1 MTKRARRS
9 RPEIGPLVGD
19 LSSFSGSLALVITF
33 GEFLG
38 HLAVERRN
46 VVRLTARHEAHVGD
60 DFSVDPVA
68 AGVANV
74 GLQRGPRGEGVIAH
88 DVRLDEEPRTVAY
101 RGDRLAGVEHRRTN
115 RTERSSC
122 RS

>member
-19 LSSFSGSLALVITF
+19 LRSFSGSLALVITL

-46 VVRLTARHEAHVGD
+46 VVRLTARHEAHEV
-60 DFSVDPVA
+60 
-68 AGVANV
+68 
-74 GLQRGPRGEGVIAH
+74 R
-88 DVRLDEEPRTVAY
+88 VRLRTTFAST
-101 RGDRLAGVEHRRTN
+101 RSHGPWHIAAIGLPALNICRTN
-115 RTERSSC
+115 RTARSSC